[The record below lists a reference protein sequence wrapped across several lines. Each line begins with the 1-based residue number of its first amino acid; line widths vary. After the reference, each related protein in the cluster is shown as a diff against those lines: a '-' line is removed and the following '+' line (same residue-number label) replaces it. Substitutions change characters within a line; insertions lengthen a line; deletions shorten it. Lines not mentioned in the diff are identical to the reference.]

1 MELKK
6 NTLPVAMASP
16 GFSFSAFSSDGTLH
30 DFDNVIVLVRGVEQI
45 ILEHLSGVCGVFG
58 VFILSAAD
66 LCVAFLIADLSRCR
80 LKLFGPAVLALAT
93 MGVVK
98 SIKCI
103 DLLIRPRGVGVVGDL
118 TIANDVD
125 LFGLFSFW
133 SIGWNAVLDGD
144 KQILTGVPG
153 ADCGLYAADSRFE

>member
-1 MELKK
+1 
-6 NTLPVAMASP
+6 MASP
-16 GFSFSAFSSDGTLH
+16 GFTFSVFSSDGTLH
-30 DFDNVIVLVRGVEQI
+30 DFDNVLVLVRGVEQI
-45 ILEHLSGVCGVFG
+45 ILEHLTGVCGVFG

-66 LCVAFLIADLSRCR
+66 LCVAFLIADFSKCR

-103 DLLIRPRGVGVVGDL
+103 DLLIRPRGAGVVGDL
-118 TIANDVD
+118 TIAND

-144 KQILTGVPG
+144 EQILAGVPG
-153 ADCGLYAADSRFE
+153 RGGCGLYTADSRFE